1 MAQIRT
7 SNPTA
12 DMASMLAKARG
23 YPDWRLADVLSG
35 KDLSIPQYAAM
46 AEAMGR
52 KDLRQAMDGQQAQQ
66 EAQQPSI
73 KEQLLAEQKAPQV
86 AAGIDQLAAPNMEP
100 IGLAGGGIIAFNGE
114 NGSQVPT
121 QEEIDEYIANNPA
134 LQRIQKITNPGK
146 AISDWASSLPSQ
158 QEIWERGRKA
168 RTGELKTFTNEQTP
182 KGKLVE
188 AGLADSDTP
197 RRDLLKVATEREA
210 ERNLALN
217 PQMSKIDWNKVD
229 QAKKQQNENKDDR
242 SDKTDSAGNN
252 AATDTTTSAF
262 GLSPRVSRLSGLKT
276 DEVDYN
282 RLKEQGFGEGLMKM
296 AAGVLSKPT
305 LAGGLGAGIGA
316 LAESGALTRKEI
328 AGLKK
333 DKREYDF
340 LMAKAEDAFDM
351 GNDKLAFEY
360 KKAADEHKAR
370 MAQIGVMGG
379 SSPLALI
386 NAIKKENP
394 GMSILDVLGAQAGL
408 KQDPRT
414 DQALKAKH
422 ADYMESTAVKYGL
435 VKPLTYPEWL
445 AANGYTTAGQ
455 QVAASG
461 NQGYSRGVF
470 DINGRQIQ

>member
-1 MAQIRT
+1 MALAPVR
-7 SNPTA
+7 SDNAMA
-12 DMASMLAKARG
+12 DMAKIMAVVRG
-23 YPDWRLADVLSG
+23 YSDARLADVLAG
-35 KDLSIPQYAAM
+35 KDMSVPQFAAM
-46 AEAMGR
+46 TEAMGR
-52 KDLRQAMDGQQAQQ
+52 RDLRERVEGAQAQQQAQQ
-66 EAQQPSI
+66 PSV
-73 KEQLLAEQKAPQV
+73 KDQLLAEQSAPQM
-86 AAGIDQLAAPNMEP
+86 AAGIDHLPAPNMEAM
-100 IGLAGGGIIAFNGE
+100 GEGMAAGGIIAFNGE

-121 QEEIDEYIANNPA
+121 QEEIDAYIANNPA

-188 AGLADSDTP
+188 AGLVDSDTP
-197 RRDLLKVATEREA
+197 RRDLLKVATQREA
-210 ERNLALN
+210 ERDLVLN

-229 QAKKQQNENKDDR
+229 QTKKQQNENKSDR

-262 GLSPRVSRLSGLKT
+262 SLNPRVSRLSGLKT
-276 DEVDYN
+276 DEVDFDK
-282 RLKEQGFGEGLMKM
+282 LKSRGLGEGLLAMSEQL
-296 AAGVLSKPT
+296 LSKPGT
-305 LAGGLGAGIGA
+305 AGLGAAFGA
-316 LAESGALTRKEI
+316 LGKQGALTRKEI

-333 DKREYDF
+333 DERDYNF
-340 LMAKAEDAFDM
+340 LMARAEDAFDQ
-351 GNDKLAFEY
+351 GNDKLAFDY

-394 GMSILDVLGAQAGL
+394 GMSILDVLREQAGA

-414 DQALKAKH
+414 DQALQAKH
-422 ADYMESTAVKYGL
+422 ADYMKSAAGML
-435 VKPLTYPEWL
+435 NPLTYPEWL
-445 AANGYTTAGQ
+445 KANGYTVGGQ

-461 NQGYSRGVF
+461 NQGYSVVYGPDGKR
-470 DINGRQIQ
+470 I

>member
-1 MAQIRT
+1 
-7 SNPTA
+7 
-12 DMASMLAKARG
+12 
-23 YPDWRLADVLSG
+23 
-35 KDLSIPQYAAM
+35 
-46 AEAMGR
+46 
-52 KDLRQAMDGQQAQQ
+52 
-66 EAQQPSI
+66 
-73 KEQLLAEQKAPQV
+73 
-86 AAGIDQLAAPNMEP
+86 
-100 IGLAGGGIIAFNGE
+100 
-114 NGSQVPT
+114 
-121 QEEIDEYIANNPA
+121 
-134 LQRIQKITNPGK
+134 
-146 AISDWASSLPSQ
+146 
-158 QEIWERGRKA
+158 
-168 RTGELKTFTNEQTP
+168 
-182 KGKLVE
+182 
-188 AGLADSDTP
+188 
-197 RRDLLKVATEREA
+197 LLKVATEREA
-210 ERNLALN
+210 EREALLN
-217 PQMSKIDWNKVD
+217 PQMSKINWDKVD
-229 QAKKQQNENKDDR
+229 QAKKQQNENKSDR

-276 DEVDYN
+276 DEVDFDKIKS
-282 RLKEQGFGEGLMKM
+282 RGLGEGLLAMSEQLM
-296 AAGVLSKPT
+296 SKPG
-305 LAGGLGAGIGA
+305 AAGLGAAFGA
-316 LAESGALTRKEI
+316 LGKQAGLTRKEI
-328 AGLKK
+328 AGIKK
-333 DKREYDF
+333 EQKDYNF

-351 GNDKLAFEY
+351 GNDKLAFDY